1 MRMIRQ
7 DVTRG
12 QRIDDI
18 LALWAG
24 QAKAGLPT
32 LLELDP
38 VGNVPTHVG
47 WTLLLNRDGTC
58 RLAGGDAETFLERDC
73 KGMLAATFFCGR
85 AGALALDAVSAA
97 LGGGRP
103 HVREVRSKG
112 FDFAVAATP
121 YGANSG
127 ELAGVM
133 LVIAI
138 DALTLRHLNASLEIE
153 PSMEVVSRVA

>member
-32 LLELDP
+32 LVELDP

-153 PSMEVVSRVA
+153 PSVEVVSRVA

>member
-1 MRMIRQ
+1 MIRQ

-18 LALWAG
+18 PALWAG

-32 LLELDP
+32 LVELDP

-73 KGMLAATFFCGR
+73 KGMLAATFFCGP

-133 LVIAI
+133 LVIAT

>member
-1 MRMIRQ
+1 M
-7 DVTRG
+7 
-12 QRIDDI
+12 
-18 LALWAG
+18 
-24 QAKAGLPT
+24 PT

-38 VGNVPTHVG
+38 VGNAPTHVG
-47 WTLLLNRDGTC
+47 WTLLINRDGTC
-58 RLAGGDAETFLERDC
+58 RLAGEDAEIFLGCDC
-73 KGMLAATFFCGR
+73 KGMLAATLFCGR

-103 HVREVRSKG
+103 HVHEIRSGG

-121 YGANSG
+121 FGANSR

-133 LVIAI
+133 LVIAT
-138 DALTLRHLNASLEIE
+138 DALTLRRLNASLEIE

>member
-1 MRMIRQ
+1 MIRQ

-73 KGMLAATFFCGR
+73 KACSQRPSFVAGLAHWHLMLSVQPWAAADR
-85 AGALALDAVSAA
+85 MS
-97 LGGGRP
+97 
-103 HVREVRSKG
+103 VR
-112 FDFAVAATP
+112 FAVK
-121 YGANSG
+121 G
-127 ELAGVM
+127 
-133 LVIAI
+133 
-138 DALTLRHLNASLEIE
+138 LTLRWPLRRMGPTVVNSLE
-153 PSMEVVSRVA
+153 

>member
-1 MRMIRQ
+1 MIRQ

-32 LLELDP
+32 LVELDP

-47 WTLLLNRDGTC
+47 WTLLLNRDGTY

-133 LVIAI
+133 LVIAT